1 MERRMDEEGSPGTI
15 EQLLPKQAWEGKV
28 RTEEWEEGVCEQTEP
43 LSPSCERAFLCSLS
57 RLCAPLPKPTCRQW
71 MLLTA

>member
-1 MERRMDEEGSPGTI
+1 MKKALQG
-15 EQLLPKQAWEGKV
+15 QLSSCFPNRHGKV
-28 RTEEWEEGVCEQTEP
+28 RIEEWEEGVCEQTEP

-71 MLLTA
+71 MLLAA